1 MSYPKLSVESNKYY
15 RTAFAEE
22 TEVARVRRGLALR
35 RAERSQGKSAG
46 VHLAEAAPSP
56 SKTA

>member
-1 MSYPKLSVESNKYY
+1 MSYPKLSTESDKYY

-35 RAERSQGKSAG
+35 RAERSVSKSVTAR
-46 VHLAEAAPSP
+46 LIPSQRKAA
-56 SKTA
+56 